1 MIRILLVDDHAIVRE
16 GLARIIEA
24 QRDMSVVGAVADIG
38 ETMAFLGKEAVDVV
52 LLDIC
57 LPGQDGIEALRQI
70 KVCDPPPHVLILSM
84 YDDAPMV
91 LRAIRNGA
99 AGYLS
104 KESGSSQLLSAIRQ
118 VAAGARVIGPA
129 LVEKLILDKGSE
141 PPLHEGLSAREYS
154 VLCMIGAGKPVS
166 QIACDLMLSVKTV
179 STYRNR
185 ILRKLNMKNTAEL
198 TRYAIRHCLS
208 A

>member
-38 ETMAFLGKEAVDVV
+38 ETMAFLDKEAVDVV

-70 KVCDPPPHVLILSM
+70 KMRDPPLHVLILSM

-91 LRAIRNGA
+91 LRAMRNGA

-118 VAAGARVIGPA
+118 VAVGARVIGPA

-141 PPLHEGLSAREYS
+141 PPLHEALSAREYS

>member
-1 MIRILLVDDHAIVRE
+1 M
-16 GLARIIEA
+16 
-24 QRDMSVVGAVADIG
+24 MVVGAAADTE
-38 ETMAFLGKEAVDVV
+38 ETLAFLEKGRVDVV

-70 KVCDPPPHVLILSM
+70 KVRYPPLHVLILSM
-84 YDDAPMV
+84 YSDAQIV
-91 LRAIRNGA
+91 LRAIKTGA

-104 KESGSSQLLSAIRQ
+104 KESGSPQLLSAIRQ
-118 VAAGARVIGPA
+118 VAAGGRVISPA
-129 LVEKLILDKGSE
+129 LVERLILGGGNE
-141 PPLHEGLSAREYS
+141 PLLHEALSAREYT

-166 QIACDLMLSVKTV
+166 QIARDLTLSVKTV

-208 A
+208 E